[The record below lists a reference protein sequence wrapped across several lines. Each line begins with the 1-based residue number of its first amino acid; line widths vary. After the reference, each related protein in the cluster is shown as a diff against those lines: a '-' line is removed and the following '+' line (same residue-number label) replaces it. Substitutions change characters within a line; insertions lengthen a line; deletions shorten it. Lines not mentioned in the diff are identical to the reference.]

1 MPHWLNGMRRSERKI
16 GFDPRPLRDPV
27 VQRNQSRNFL
37 LEALHPLGKS
47 VAQALD
53 DLKDR
58 EIDISQPAPDQILAA
73 VLLQH
78 ALEIA

>member
-1 MPHWLNGMRRSERKI
+1 MPHWLNGNAPLGRKI

-27 VQRNQSRNFL
+27 VQGNQSRNFL

-47 VAQALD
+47 VTQALD
-53 DLKDR
+53 DLEDR
-58 EIDISQPAPDQILAA
+58 EIDVSQPAPDQILAA